1 MRRMLFW
8 GTAASSIL
16 AAAAV
21 PAQTP
26 APAPPQAQ
34 DGSAG
39 AGAAEPPQLQEV
51 VVSGVRRSLENAIN
65 TKRDADV
72 VVDAISAED
81 VGKFPTENIAESL
94 QRVTGVQISRFRGE
108 GQNVTI
114 RGLSPGFTLVE
125 LNGHTIANA
134 LGASGTNVSR
144 NFDFTILPSEF
155 VSKVEVFKTPSA
167 DMEEGGL
174 AGTVVARTVRP
185 LDIGRRKITANI
197 EEANESNRDQWAPRA
212 SAFYTDV
219 FADGKLGVSLGGAY
233 TKRLT
238 ETDEH
243 RITRDRRLTEASTSP
258 VKGLD
263 LNGNGILEDGKAGPL
278 NTTKYA
284 LIDSIFQTLFR
295 EDRER
300 KTLMGTVQ
308 FKPIDH
314 LEFTADTF
322 YGKMHLFSPRLTDL
336 VRMGAAAKGPIVA
349 GTSVIDQRPGNSSP
363 VGDNGNPVNAIES
376 VEIQGV
382 DERADGRTESRDA
395 DLLSVGLNGTYWTE
409 NEFKVSTE
417 VSMSR
422 ARQVMDNPLL
432 ENQRSA
438 DVLYDLRKDS
448 DFVSY
453 SYVGADAAAHLDPST
468 YKLLSLNGE
477 WGQRRADDQRDASID
492 VQKGV
497 HWGWIDGLQAGGRF
511 AVRSAFQDA
520 RRINGLSTQLAP
532 LWNGGAPNLFLV
544 PVHPSTG
551 TFADAAGSTAN
562 LFPQTYLVNDPFAF
576 INTYGRQ
583 RIESLS
589 TITNDPTGIVNVKE
603 NTGAL
608 YLRMNLGAFDNRL
621 TGNIGVRVVHTNQ
634 ISQGVAPDLNNIT
647 FRPQSGSIT
656 TVPSAG
662 PITVDRTYND
672 VLPSLNLK
680 YGLTEDIVLRLA
692 ASRTMSR
699 PTLTQLSPT
708 VNASGANS
716 TITANNPNLDPFR
729 SNNYDLSAEWYFSQG
744 GLLSTTLFYKDIVS
758 QVIPVSNLIPLTIT
772 QINGDGS
779 TQKVQQT
786 WTSSTLVNGP
796 GIGVTG
802 AEFSYQQNFD
812 FLPKPLDG
820 FGFLANY
827 TYLQSHGGSL
837 PLVGA
842 SKNNYT
848 ASVYYEKGWFG
859 GRVTYT
865 YRGKYYTNTEGNTQ
879 DQVWEQPFGTLDAN
893 MSFAIGDHVSVVFE
907 ATNILQD
914 TNRSRF
920 EPIDLIADYFD
931 NGRRILAGVRATF

>member
-1 MRRMLFW
+1 MRNMLLW
-8 GTAASSIL
+8 GTVSSIL

-21 PAQTP
+21 QAQTTSGP
-26 APAPPQAQ
+26 QGGGAAAP
-34 DGSAG
+34 
-39 AGAAEPPQLQEV
+39 AEPPELQEV

-114 RGLSPGFTLVE
+114 RGLPPGYTLVE

-134 LGASGTNVSR
+134 MGASGTNVSR

-174 AGTVVARTVRP
+174 AGTVIARTVRP
-185 LDIGRRKITANI
+185 LDIGKRKVTVNF

-219 FADGKLGVSLGGAY
+219 FADGMLGVSLGGAY

-243 RITRDRRLTEASTSP
+243 RITRDRRLTEGSINPPTKS
-258 VKGLD
+258 LD
-263 LNGNGILEDGKAGPL
+263 LNGNGTIQTGDK
-278 NTTKYA
+278 TKYA
-284 LIDSIFQTLFR
+284 LIDSIFQTIFR
-295 EDRER
+295 EDRQR
-300 KTLMGTVQ
+300 KTVMGTVQ
-308 FKPIDH
+308 FKPLDH

-322 YGKMHLFSPRLTDL
+322 YGKMHFFSPRLTDL
-336 VRMGAAAKGPIVA
+336 VRIGAAASGPIVP

-363 VGDNGNPVNAIES
+363 VGDNGLPVNAIES
-376 VEIQGV
+376 VETRGV
-382 DERADGRTESRDA
+382 DERGDGRTEVRDD
-395 DLLSVGLNGTYWTE
+395 DLLTVGLNGSYWTD

-417 VSMSR
+417 LSLSR
-422 ARQVMDNPLL
+422 ARQVLDNPLL
-432 ENQRSA
+432 ENSRSA
-438 DVLYDLRKDS
+438 DVLYDLRKNP

-453 SYVGADAAAHLDPST
+453 SYVGADDAARLDPTT
-468 YKLLSLNGE
+468 YHLLSLNGD

-497 HWGWIDGLQAGGRF
+497 HWGWIDGFQAGGRF
-511 AVRSAFQDA
+511 ATRSVYSDG
-520 RRINGLSTQLAP
+520 RRIAGTVAQLAP
-532 LWNGGAPNLFLV
+532 LWGGNAPNLFLV

-551 TFADAAGSTAN
+551 TFGDAKGSTAS
-562 LFPQTYLVNDPFAF
+562 LFPQTYLVNDPWAF

-589 TITNDPTGIVNVKE
+589 TIANDATSIVDVKE
-603 NTGAL
+603 NTSAL
-608 YLRMNLGAFDNRL
+608 YLRMNLAALDNKL
-621 TGNIGVRVVHTNQ
+621 TGNVGVRVVRTKQ
-634 ISQGVAPDLNNIT
+634 ISKGVIPDLNNIT
-647 FRPQSGSIT
+647 YNPQAGSIT
-656 TVPSAG
+656 QVPSTA

-680 YGLTEDIVLRLA
+680 YNLTEELILRLA
-692 ASRTMSR
+692 ASRTMAR

-708 VNASGANS
+708 VTASGANS
-716 TITANNPNLDPFR
+716 TLTANNPYLDPFR
-729 SNNYDLSAEWYFSQG
+729 SNNYDVSAEWYFAQG
-744 GLLSTTLFYKDIVS
+744 GLLSTTVFYKDIVS
-758 QVIPVSNLIPLTIT
+758 QIVPVSSIVPLTINVNSNGTITKT
-772 QINGDGS
+772 QQNWTLS
-779 TQKVQQT
+779 SQQ
-786 WTSSTLVNGP
+786 NGP

-820 FGFLANY
+820 FGLLANY
-827 TYLQSHGGSL
+827 TYLQSHGGAL
-837 PLVGA
+837 PLIGA

-848 ASVYYEKGWFG
+848 ASIYYEKGWFG

-865 YRGKYYTNTEGNTQ
+865 YRGKFYTVTEGNTR
-879 DQVWEQPFGTLDAN
+879 DDVWEQPFGTLDAN
-893 MSFAIGDHVSVVFE
+893 MTFGIGEHVSVVLE

-914 TNRSRF
+914 TNRQRF
-920 EPIDLIADYFD
+920 EPIDVIADSFD